1 MKKKTYK
8 TLVGLL
14 RAADAGQF
22 TMNDFL
28 SGQIYVAPYVGAW
41 IETRATLQIFP

>member
-1 MKKKTYK
+1 MKKRTYK

-22 TMNDFL
+22 YTMDN
-28 SGQIYVAPYVGAW
+28 PYIAKA
-41 IETRATLQIFP
+41 IEALE